1 MARRGAR
8 VAGEE
13 VPPAWAG
20 QSALAIPREGPPH
33 RRLKATP
40 FRARR
45 AARAILAPFLLLPP
59 PLNLPMAP
67 PKKAD
72 KKPAQKTAK
81 TAAKKGSKKRAK
93 VSRPV

>member
-1 MARRGAR
+1 MEWRAPIGRPKCCTLIGRRDG
-8 VAGEE
+8 
-13 VPPAWAG
+13 PPARG
-20 QSALAIPREGPPH
+20 DSSA
-33 RRLKATP
+33 
-40 FRARR
+40 ARR
-45 AARAILAPFLLLPP
+45 AAHTPALSSSTRLLA
-59 PLNLPMAP
+59 PMAP